1 LLVRVRWTFG
11 LEPRREE
18 TTMQL
23 FPQAPQAPQA
33 PQPPQFPQTPG
44 SGHDI
49 VTMELT
55 RLRAHADAL
64 KLRVSDLEMQVGQI
78 AEERGRLSP
87 AEREVLNKSWTPVN
101 HELASTRIQ
110 LEATQKQISELET
123 ARDMARSGITL
134 VPPLAER
141 GLEMDMERER
151 MIGAASF
158 ILLLPLVL
166 AWSRRIWHRGAPR
179 PSVDLEDSP
188 RLQRM
193 EQAIE
198 SIAVEVER
206 IGEAQRF
213 TTKLLADRQPEA
225 AARLGAVPRREPG
238 TITPH

>member
-1 LLVRVRWTFG
+1 
-11 LEPRREE
+11 
-18 TTMQL
+18 MQL

-78 AEERGRLSP
+78 AEERSRLSP

-134 VPPLAER
+134 VPPRSNDENN
-141 GLEMDMERER
+141 MERER

-166 AWSRRIWHRGAPR
+166 AWSRRIWHRGGPR
-179 PSVDLEDSP
+179 PSVDLENSP

-225 AARLGAVPRREPG
+225 AARLGVVPRREPG